1 MPGRIR
7 TLKPELLEDEKTA
20 GLPDDAFRLF
30 VSLILLADDYGN
42 ARANAIWLKGQV
54 WWCLEHSGDIPEM
67 LRRLSGVSLITVYE
81 VNGQSYLHV
90 NGWEKHQKISHK
102 GKPRIPSIKESL
114 QKHSGDRPDDF
125 RPDLRPH
132 TTDRIPP
139 TESAD
144 ARPRDD
150 TTVEEQRGEEA
161 PTAQQCATV
170 SQQESPQAS
179 PAAEPEPVDETLSPK
194 SKATLEALLAH
205 WPDMRRDP
213 IMAREVAVKLTL
225 GYPTKPVPRI
235 IREAGEKNDLNT
247 DKVLPG
253 RIGGHL
259 WTWCKGWEPLKVEQA
274 EPVVK
279 PIDYNLNR
287 ARP

>member
-102 GKPRIPSIKESL
+102 GKPRIPSIKESI

-132 TTDRIPP
+132 TTDRERRCAPARRYNSRR
-139 TESAD
+139 TKRTGSA
-144 ARPRDD
+144 
-150 TTVEEQRGEEA
+150 
-161 PTAQQCATV
+161 
-170 SQQESPQAS
+170 
-179 PAAEPEPVDETLSPK
+179 
-194 SKATLEALLAH
+194 
-205 WPDMRRDP
+205 
-213 IMAREVAVKLTL
+213 
-225 GYPTKPVPRI
+225 
-235 IREAGEKNDLNT
+235 
-247 DKVLPG
+247 
-253 RIGGHL
+253 
-259 WTWCKGWEPLKVEQA
+259 
-274 EPVVK
+274 
-279 PIDYNLNR
+279 NR
-287 ARP
+287 ATMRNGVATGIATSLASGRTGTRG